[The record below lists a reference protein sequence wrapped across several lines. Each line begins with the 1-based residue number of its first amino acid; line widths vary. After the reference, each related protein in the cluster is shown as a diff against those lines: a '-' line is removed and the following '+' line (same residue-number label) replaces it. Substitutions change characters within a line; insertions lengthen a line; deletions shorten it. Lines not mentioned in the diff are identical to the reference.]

1 MIGEAV
7 RLCGT
12 VDILVNNAG
21 VGLTKLLLQTSLDE
35 WDHVLRVNLTGAFLC
50 ARPLA
55 ASP

>member
-21 VGLTKLLLQTSLDE
+21 VGLTKLFLQTSLDE
-35 WDHVLRVNLTGAFLC
+35 WDHVRVNLTGAFLC